1 MLDVAEP
8 IMRLMNAKR
17 IKNPVFIVLRII
29 MQDPRFVK
37 KGKKKKKFS
46 VFKKKERVSRG
57 QATHIFNRINP
68 NYGMNYSNAVNRA
81 PMTT

>member
-17 IKNPVFIVLRII
+17 VKNPVFIVIRII

-37 KGKKKKKFS
+37 KGKIRRNSLHSKKGTGITWS
-46 VFKKKERVSRG
+46 GDSY
-57 QATHIFNRINP
+57 I
-68 NYGMNYSNAVNRA
+68 
-81 PMTT
+81 